1 MGNVI
6 FLDALKE
13 TTFLFCFVEN
23 NKDFERKE
31 SFKAHF
37 LCSLRVGKVRM
48 LGNNAFTEKCNIPF
62 SGSKYKKSPLH
73 NLVICRYKVMHEL
86 FDKFV
91 TQCDERLRQKK

>member
-1 MGNVI
+1 
-6 FLDALKE
+6 
-13 TTFLFCFVEN
+13 
-23 NKDFERKE
+23 
-31 SFKAHF
+31 
-37 LCSLRVGKVRM
+37 M
-48 LGNNAFTEKCNIPF
+48 LVNNAFTEKCNIPF